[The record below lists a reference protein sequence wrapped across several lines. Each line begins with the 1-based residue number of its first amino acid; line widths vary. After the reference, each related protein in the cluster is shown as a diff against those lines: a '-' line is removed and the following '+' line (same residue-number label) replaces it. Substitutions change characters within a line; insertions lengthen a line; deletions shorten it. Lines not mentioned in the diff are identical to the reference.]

1 MFKKS
6 SKKSLRDKKHK
17 RIRLKISGTSAAPR
31 LCVYKSLSHIYAQII
46 DDSKGVTMVSAS
58 TLEPDLRD
66 LASRTNQEAAKEVGA
81 AIARKAREKGITTVV
96 FDRNGYKYHGGVAAL
111 ADAAREGGL
120 EF

>member
-1 MFKKS
+1 MFKKA
-6 SKKSLRDKKHK
+6 SKKSLRDRKHK
-17 RIRLKISGTSAAPR
+17 RIRRNLSGTSAAPR

-46 DDSKGVTMVSAS
+46 DDSKGITMVSAS
-58 TLEPDLRD
+58 TLEADLKN
-66 LASRTNQEAAKEVGA
+66 LPSRTNLAAAKEVGS

-111 ADAAREGGL
+111 AEAAREGGL

>member
-17 RIRLKISGTSAAPR
+17 RIRRKVAGTSTAPR

-46 DDSKGVTMVSAS
+46 DDSKGITMVSAS
-58 TLEPDLRD
+58 TLEADLKD
-66 LASRTNQEAAKEVGA
+66 LPSRTNAAAAKEVGA

-96 FDRNGYKYHGGVAAL
+96 FDRNGFKYHGGLAAL